1 MSNLPTVQSDKF
13 TGKEIDLLRNTYA
26 KGLNDTEL
34 SLFLKQAEAMNLNP
48 FTKEI
53 YGMVM
58 GGKLTLITS
67 IAGLRKIAHQS
78 GNYLGCVV
86 TVTMNG
92 TVPLSAEATVKKLVA
107 GHVAEFKAE
116 VFFSEYNSNN
126 PTWKKSPIT
135 MLKKVAEAHALRMAY
150 PTVENLY
157 EESEVGLIN
166 KGRGESE
173 RAAELTEKFQASE
186 PREVTP
192 HPDIHNDLP
201 LSLSTDSDDDDET
214 VDNPVDSVDN
224 NPGEYVIGIGKNT
237 GKKIKEIPKEDLEG
251 FLKWAYSQ
259 EKLSPKTEEYVTF
272 AENYLGKK

>member
-1 MSNLPTVQSDKF
+1 MSNLPAVQSEKF
-13 TGKEIDLLRNTYA
+13 TSREIDLLRNTYA

-53 YGMVM
+53 YGMPVK
-58 GGKLTLITS
+58 GRLVLITS

-116 VFFSEYNSNN
+116 VLFSEYNTGEFN
-126 PTWKKSPIT
+126 WKKMPVT

>member
-1 MSNLPTVQSDKF
+1 MSNLPTVQSEKF

-26 KGLNDTEL
+26 KGLSDTEL

-53 YGMVM
+53 YGMVVA
-58 GGKLTLITS
+58 GKLTLITS

-78 GNYLGCVV
+78 GNYLGCSVV
-86 TVTMNG
+86 VKMNG
-92 TVPLSAEATVKKLVA
+92 SVPVSAEATVKKFVA
-107 GHVAEFKAE
+107 GREAEFKAE
-116 VFFSEYNSNN
+116 VFFSEYNSGQFN
-126 PTWKKSPIT
+126 WKKMPIT

-150 PTVENLY
+150 PTTENLY
-157 EESEVGLIN
+157 EESEVGAIN
-166 KGRGESE
+166 RSRGESE
-173 RAAELTEKFQASE
+173 RAAELTEKFQAVE

-192 HPDIHNDLP
+192 HPDIDNDLP
-201 LSLSTDSDDDDET
+201 LSLASDESTDD

-237 GKKIKEIPKEDLEG
+237 GKKIKDIAKEDLEG

-259 EKLSPKTEEYVTF
+259 EKLSPKAEEYVTF